1 MGVKEIMLDIWSD
14 SSMLQKKLDRLDKL
28 SPVSKDQSDA
38 IHAAQNG
45 LRGWR
50 GCNLGEMMNRFDL
63 PPGERQCELK

>member
-28 SPVSKDQSDA
+28 SPVNKDQSDA
-38 IHAAQNG
+38 IQSAQNG

-50 GCNLGEMMNRFDL
+50 GCNLGELMNRFGL
-63 PPGERQCELK
+63 PPGERN